1 MAQFAFKSC
10 DICMSGPGKNCCKQC
25 DQWLC
30 DFCKT
35 LHLRSKISRNHT
47 FLNGES
53 INQEDKLSC
62 REHDEN
68 FIFYCID
75 CDIPICKMC
84 IVNKHKRHDTSEIN
98 ESIQGLQAEVKQ
110 VIELKIKSAKT
121 NLNKIEQGTDKYHND
136 IIEAIR
142 AITEDGKEIK
152 QEVDQQVLTLKA
164 SLVNTEAES
173 YEALEPLRTELRNDI
188 EKLEKCHNDL
198 AESQK
203 ITDVAELLKSLKHIK
218 SDLDDTMEKE
228 PPMMPTVKYAQK
240 DKTEKEIF
248 KYFGEISVNLA
259 KFTMQPPPPP
269 RPQPPQSSSPPPQ
282 QLQPA
287 PPPSSQQLQPPP
299 PTRPQPPQP
308 SSPSPQQ
315 HPKPSPQPQQLQQS
329 LSPPPPQSSSPPPPQ
344 QLQPSLP
351 PSPQQTQPP
360 PPPRPQPPQPSSP
373 SPQQHPKPSPQ
384 PQQLQQSPSPP
395 PPQSPPPPRPQ
406 PPQPSSPPQQQL
418 KPSPPLPAQQ
428 SQPSPPPP
436 SAEQQPQPP
445 PPPRPQPP
453 QSSSSPPPQQPHTP
467 QE

>member
-47 FLNGES
+47 FLSGES
-53 INQEDKLSC
+53 INPEDKLSC

-121 NLNKIEQGTDKYHND
+121 NLNKIEQGTDKYHSD

-152 QEVDQQVLTLKA
+152 QEVDQQVLALKA
-164 SLVNTEAES
+164 SLEEKEAES
-173 YEALEPLRTELRNDI
+173 FQALEPIRTELQNDI
-188 EKLEKCHNDL
+188 EKLEKCQNDL

-203 ITDVAELLKSLKHIK
+203 ITDVAKLLKSLKHIK

-228 PPMMPTVKYAQK
+228 PPMMPTVKYAKK
-240 DKTEKEIF
+240 DRPEKEIL
-248 KYFGEISVNLA
+248 KYFGEISV
-259 KFTMQPPPPP
+259 K
-269 RPQPPQSSSPPPQ
+269 
-282 QLQPA
+282 
-287 PPPSSQQLQPPP
+287 
-299 PTRPQPPQP
+299 
-308 SSPSPQQ
+308 
-315 HPKPSPQPQQLQQS
+315 
-329 LSPPPPQSSSPPPPQ
+329 
-344 QLQPSLP
+344 
-351 PSPQQTQPP
+351 
-360 PPPRPQPPQPSSP
+360 
-373 SPQQHPKPSPQ
+373 
-384 PQQLQQSPSPP
+384 
-395 PPQSPPPPRPQ
+395 
-406 PPQPSSPPQQQL
+406 
-418 KPSPPLPAQQ
+418 
-428 SQPSPPPP
+428 
-436 SAEQQPQPP
+436 
-445 PPPRPQPP
+445 
-453 QSSSSPPPQQPHTP
+453 
-467 QE
+467 